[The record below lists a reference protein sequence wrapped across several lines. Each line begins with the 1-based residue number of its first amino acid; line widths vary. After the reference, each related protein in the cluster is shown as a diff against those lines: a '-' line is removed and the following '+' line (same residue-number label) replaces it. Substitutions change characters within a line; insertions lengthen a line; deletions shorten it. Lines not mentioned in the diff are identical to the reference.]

1 MTLLARFKFLPA
13 GVLVLLAADGFAKDA
28 LAGNYAYDSKHA
40 DITFT
45 YYVGP
50 TSHTGHFS
58 DLSGSLRL
66 DDAAPER
73 GASEAVIRIRTLTAS
88 MFEGEL
94 KSDTWFNIDKF
105 PELRFKSRSFK
116 PAGANK
122 YEVAGDLTL
131 HGVTQPVIMQTVK
144 KGAHIS
150 AHMKIKRGDFGMTAM
165 SFLVSEDIDIQIE
178 ADLIEKS

>member
-1 MTLLARFKFLPA
+1 MTLLARFKFLTA
-13 GVLVLLAADGFAKDA
+13 GVLALLAAEGCTTGAQ
-28 LAGNYAYDSKHA
+28 AGNYAYDSKHA

-45 YYVGP
+45 YHVGL

-58 DLSGSLRL
+58 DLNGFLRL

-73 GASEAVIRIRTLTAS
+73 GASEAVIKTRTLTAS

-94 KSDTWFNIDKF
+94 KSDTWFNIEKF

-131 HGVTQPVIMQTVK
+131 HGVTQPVIMLTVK
-144 KGAHIS
+144 KGSHVSGHI
-150 AHMKIKRGDFGMTAM
+150 KIKRSDFGMSAM